1 MQAVPQATVDVSI
14 AVATENGL
22 ITPIIKSADL
32 KSVDQISAEVKELAN
47 KARQGKLQ
55 LNEFQGG
62 TFTYVSKYLV
72 QNILFIQAITMNN
85 VLVQNGSRQN
95 LNTLF
100 VILPFN
106 AI

>member
-1 MQAVPQATVDVSI
+1 MVSSTKFVNGVFLQAVPQASVDVSI

-32 KSVDQISAEVKELAN
+32 KSVDQISAEVRELAN

-62 TFTYVSKYLV
+62 TFTYVSKTIYLYSLCK
-72 QNILFIQAITMNN
+72 Q
-85 VLVQNGSRQN
+85 
-95 LNTLF
+95 
-100 VILPFN
+100 
-106 AI
+106 